1 MNNTGWSLFPAIAV
15 DGTNIYVVWTD
26 NTPRNFDIYFGVCP
40 VLSVPGLISP
50 VSNTIGVP
58 VTPILDWNDVSG
70 ATSYRVQV
78 CVDASCSYVIVSS
91 LTTSSQLISP
101 ALSPTTTY
109 YWRVKA
115 KNTCGSSAWS
125 EVRWFKTKPTITV
138 VSPNGSPTTENWQV
152 GTTQI
157 INWTYTGKPSSYVK
171 IELFKAGILKST
183 IKASISIGSNGSGY
197 HNWTIPVN
205 QKLGCDYKIKITST
219 TNSIV
224 KDKSD
229 ANFCIVQ

>member
-1 MNNTGWSLFPAIAV
+1 VACC
-15 DGTNIYVVWTD
+15 
-26 NTPRNFDIYFGVCP
+26 TPTP
-40 VLSVPGLISP
+40 VL
-50 VSNTIGVP
+50 IGVLD
-58 VTPILDWNDVSG
+58 VSTTPTLDWGDVSC
-70 ATSYRVQV
+70 ATSYRVEV
-78 CVDASCSYVIVSS
+78 CNDMNCLYVVASA
-91 LTTSSQLISP
+91 LTTDSEWTVSP

-115 KNTCGSSAWS
+115 KNSCGSSAWS
-125 EVRWFKTKPTITV
+125 EVGSFKTKPTITV
-138 VSPNGSPTTENWQV
+138 VTPNGSPTPENWQA

-157 INWTYTGKPSSYVK
+157 ISWTYTGNPGGYVK

-183 IKASISIGSNGSGY
+183 IKASKSIGINGSGY

-205 QKLGCDYKIKITST
+205 QKAGCDYKIKITST

-229 ANFCIVQ
+229 ANFCFVQ